1 MRFFIYP
8 LNLFKIFKK
17 TNENDII
24 KDTNRS
30 GLMKLKQQINHV
42 DAISRLVGVQDRNL
56 LVFKQYLGVSVS
68 VRGNDIITDAHD
80 EKVELLET
88 IFAVLVELAN
98 LNIQLYERDVMYI
111 IKLAEKNQTD
121 GIVDLYKARQAILI
135 NDQGKSVY
143 PKTFNQQTYIKAI
156 DSYDL
161 TFGIGPAGTGKTYLA
176 VASAVAALKKGK
188 VKKLILT
195 RPVVEAGENLG
206 FLPGDLKEK
215 IDPYLVPLYDA
226 LYEMLGLA
234 QTTQLM
240 EKGII
245 EIAPLAYMRGRT
257 LENAFV
263 ILDEAQNTTKA
274 QMKMFLTRLGFA
286 SKMIITGDPSQT
298 DLSHHQLSGL
308 SQAIELLETLE
319 DVKVIKFERI
329 DVIRHPLVQHI
340 LERYEQNEN

>member
-1 MRFFIYP
+1 
-8 LNLFKIFKK
+8 
-17 TNENDII
+17 
-24 KDTNRS
+24 
-30 GLMKLKQQINHV
+30 MKLSQQINH
-42 DAISRLVGVQDRNL
+42 AESISRLVGVQDRNL

-68 VRGNDIITDAHD
+68 VRGADIITDAK
-80 EKVELLET
+80 EEQVALLEA
-88 IFAVLVELAN
+88 IFAVLIELAN
-98 LNIQLYERDVMYI
+98 LNIQLTERDVMYI
-111 IKLAEKNQTD
+111 IKLAEKDQLE
-121 GIVDLYKARQAILI
+121 GIVKLYKSRSSILV
-135 NDQGKSVY
+135 NDQGKAIFS
-143 PKTFNQQTYIKAI
+143 KTFNQRAYVKAI
-156 DSYDL
+156 ETYDL
-161 TFGIGPAGTGKTYLA
+161 TFGTGPAGTGKTYLA

-226 LYEMLGLA
+226 LYEMLGME
-234 QTTQLM
+234 QTIALM

-263 ILDEAQNTTKA
+263 ILDEAQNTTRS

-286 SKMIITGDPSQT
+286 SKMVITGDPTQT
-298 DLSHHQLSGL
+298 DLSSHHVSGL
-308 SQAIELLETLE
+308 SQAVQLLATLE
-319 DVKVIKFERI
+319 DIKVIKFERI

-340 LERYEQNEN
+340 LERYENHESKLF

>member
-1 MRFFIYP
+1 
-8 LNLFKIFKK
+8 
-17 TNENDII
+17 
-24 KDTNRS
+24 
-30 GLMKLKQQINHV
+30 MKLNQQINH
-42 DAISRLVGVQDRNL
+42 AESISRLVGVQDRNL
-56 LVFKQYLGVSVS
+56 LVFKQYLGINVSL
-68 VRGNDIITDAHD
+68 RGEDIITDAKKD
-80 EKVELLET
+80 QIALLET
-88 IFAVLVELAN
+88 IFAVLIELAN

-111 IKLAEKNQTD
+111 IKLAEKDELN
-121 GIVDLYKARQAILI
+121 GIIDLYKSRTAILV
-135 NDQGKSVY
+135 NDQGKAVY
-143 PKTFNQQTYIKAI
+143 PKTFNQQDYIKAI
-156 DSYDL
+156 DHYDL

-176 VASAVAALKKGK
+176 VSSAVAALKKGK

-226 LYEMLGLA
+226 LYEMLGVA
-234 QTTQLM
+234 QTTALM
-240 EKGII
+240 EKGVI

-286 SKMIITGDPSQT
+286 SKMVITGDPSQT
-298 DLSHHQLSGL
+298 DLASHHLSGL
-308 SQAIELLETLE
+308 SQAITLLETLE

-340 LERYEQNEN
+340 LERYEQNES